1 MRLVH
6 VRNRF
11 FDDTTIGT
19 LLVESN
25 GGSWM
30 FCDTLEDADRYLE
43 LYPERKIDG
52 ATAIPRGEREVADT
66 FSQRFGR
73 KTLQLLDVPGFTGI
87 RIHAGNSHVDTEG
100 CILLG
105 SYDGGRRVT
114 GSRDMV
120 DALYGLVS
128 ARLAAGER
136 VTWITH

>member
-1 MRLVH
+1 MRLVQ

-19 LLVESN
+19 LVVESD
-25 GGSWM
+25 GRSWL
-30 FCDTLEDADRYLE
+30 FCETLEDADRYLE
-43 LYPERKIDG
+43 QFPERKVYG
-52 ATAIPRGEREVADT
+52 ASAIPRGEREVADT
-66 FSQRFGR
+66 FSDRFQ
-73 KTLQLLDVPGFTGI
+73 KNTLQLLNVPGFSGI

-100 CILLG
+100 CIILG

-128 ARLAAGER
+128 RRLAEGER
-136 VTWITH
+136 VTWIIH